1 MQNGWLNLFRRM
13 VFGFEWP
20 KSQYS
25 ALFKQQLHFD
35 SNLYYLCICFCMY
48 FGIDVGRYLFIWP
61 VNYVTTLG
69 SGASV
74 ACPSQPVASPSPPGG
89 ALGDSFACPSSTP
102 WGAPGDSLHVLQH
115 PEELLATC
123 MPFFHTLRSS
133 WGLYY
138 MLMATCC
145 MPITTQSNRNCISL
159 LRFILSGSGSF
170 PTKWPTFD
178 ACRPAG
184 KEKMAWK
191 LLLNAPTR
199 I

>member
-1 MQNGWLNLFRRM
+1 MPFTTFCIPLTTRRSSW
-13 VFGFEWP
+13 G
-20 KSQYS
+20 
-25 ALFKQQLHFD
+25 L
-35 SNLYYLCICFCMY
+35 FCMP
-48 FGIDVGRYLFIWP
+48 FFNTLRSSWGLFCMSF
-61 VNYVTTLG
+61 NTLRN
-69 SGASV
+69 SWR
-74 ACPSQPVASPSPPGG
+74 
-89 ALGDSFACPSSTP
+89 LF
-102 WGAPGDSLHVLQH
+102 
-115 PEELLATC
+115 C

-159 LRFILSGSGSF
+159 LRLILSGSGSF